1 MELQSALFQWI
12 YKTAQELHAKH
23 PKRHSR
29 NVCPAGYYDQETVR
43 LGGFDYDI
51 TLERRVRWNDIERYD
66 GYLFPSRPP
75 LENMKYEQCS
85 RIKIAIENKEGKLA
99 YRKRLG
105 ALTVLV
111 LENNHW
117 VLTSCVEIGE
127 CLVELLPNRPIWL
140 DELFY
145 MEAAFTNWILYR
157 WNWDESNWQYA
168 NDQFDPACLNDIR
181 ANLT

>member
-1 MELQSALFQWI
+1 MS
-12 YKTAQELHAKH
+12 
-23 PKRHSR
+23 P
-29 NVCPAGYYDQETVR
+29 G
-43 LGGFDYDI
+43 
-51 TLERRVRWNDIERYD
+51 
-66 GYLFPSRPP
+66 RPP
-75 LENMKYEQCS
+75 PEKMKDEQCS
-85 RIKIAIENKEGKLA
+85 RIKIAIEKKEDKLA

-105 ALTVLV
+105 TLTVLV